1 MRSMSPSLVCF
12 FSTLALGTI
21 TGCANDPVHEIDMAV
36 DCADVCNRYRD
47 CFDASYDT
55 DACRARCHDMVD
67 HDPNAANACDA
78 CLDGESCVS
87 SFTCADECQG
97 ILP

>member
-1 MRSMSPSLVCF
+1 MRSTSILFCS
-12 FSTLALGTI
+12 SLALAALG
-21 TGCANDPVHEIDMAV
+21 GCANDPVHEIDMYV
-36 DCADVCNRYRD
+36 DCDDDCNRYRE
-47 CFDASYDT
+47 CFDTSYDT

-78 CLDGESCVS
+78 CLDGESCAS

-97 ILP
+97 IVP